1 MTLPSG
7 HPKSRLVKKFTALG
21 PYIREGKCEDNRF
34 FFDCLAVCVNVKP
47 APEVREFWGWWMEL
61 EAQESRFTYSYQFGL
76 FDKAGDW
83 TSVQIKDAEVVERL
97 EHTLREFHEKLR
109 ELLATLNLKLEP
121 ADDFRDEPVKLTAWN
136 EMVPDASH
144 PAIFIKTDTS
154 SQPRQYHHY

>member
-7 HPKSRLVKKFTALG
+7 HPKSRLIKKFTALG

-83 TSVQIKDAEVVERL
+83 TSVRIKMP
-97 EHTLREFHEKLR
+97 KW
-109 ELLATLNLKLEP
+109 LNDWSTP
-121 ADDFRDEPVKLTAWN
+121 CVNFTRSCVSCW
-136 EMVPDASH
+136 
-144 PAIFIKTDTS
+144 
-154 SQPRQYHHY
+154 RR